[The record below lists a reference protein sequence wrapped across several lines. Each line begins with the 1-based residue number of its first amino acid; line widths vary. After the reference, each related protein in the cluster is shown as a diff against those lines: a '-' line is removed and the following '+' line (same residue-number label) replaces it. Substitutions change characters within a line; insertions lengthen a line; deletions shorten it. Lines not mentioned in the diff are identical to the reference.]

1 METND
6 DKEGPPFPPPPLITA
21 LVFSGGGPAGLLNYG
36 AAKYLALA
44 NFWTLKNINRMDG
57 CSIGAYLTVVLSL
70 DYPFSWVDDYLI
82 KRPWEKVL
90 AKCLKVTSLWEMKGV
105 LDVEFI
111 KEMITPLLTAK
122 GLGNDITLAGLYA
135 FNQIELHFYT
145 TDVNAEQL
153 VKVDLSH
160 TTHPDLTIVQAL
172 HMSMAFP
179 LAFTPVPYKES
190 LYIDGGLLNNFPL
203 NDCLSTVP
211 TENVLAFKNVWSK
224 TALGNINV
232 SKESSLAEFLM
243 TVVKKMAF
251 QLDTTD
257 KQKVV
262 PYTVECHLDSLDGF
276 EDWVNTM
283 SSPLSREVLVKKG
296 EEDAQLFLTE
306 ISHSQPNLPKK

>member
-1 METND
+1 
-6 DKEGPPFPPPPLITA
+6 
-21 LVFSGGGPAGLLNYG
+21 
-36 AAKYLALA
+36 
-44 NFWTLKNINRMDG
+44 
-57 CSIGAYLTVVLSL
+57 
-70 DYPFSWVDDYLI
+70 
-82 KRPWEKVL
+82 
-90 AKCLKVTSLWEMKGV
+90 MKGV

-122 GLGNDITLAGLYA
+122 GLANDITLAGLYA

-179 LAFTPVPYKES
+179 LAFTPVPYRES

-232 SKESSLAEFLM
+232 SKDSSLAEFLM

-251 QLDTTD
+251 QLDTTAQ
-257 KQKVV
+257 QKVV

-296 EEDAQLFLTE
+296 EEDAQLFLE
-306 ISHSQPNLPKK
+306 NHLKNKI